1 MESGVGVEKDYRNQ
15 QPDNGSVLYGA
26 EGSIQASKGRDE
38 QQRWSA
44 KGKMEVV
51 LRILRGEPVDGLSR
65 ELRVAVPDLV
75 RWRDDFL
82 AGGLANL
89 KARPAGPTEEQLRQA
104 QAKIGDLAMRLELG
118 RRAHPKRGL
127 CWQAEAV
134 WAMSREA
141 SPSTN
146 KRYPLGMVC
155 QVWRFSKATCY
166 RHQGVE
172 APLAG
177 QEEEKAKRGPKPAI
191 SDEELLEAIRQVLA
205 EAPFYGEGYRKVRG
219 QATLSRARGRQEPG
233 VAPDAATRVTGT
245 GEVGT

>member
-82 AGGLANL
+82 ARGLANL

-118 RRAHPKRGL
+118 RSG
-127 CWQAEAV
+127 
-134 WAMSREA
+134 S
-141 SPSTN
+141 
-146 KRYPLGMVC
+146 
-155 QVWRFSKATCY
+155 SKKGAL
-166 RHQGVE
+166 
-172 APLAG
+172 LAG
-177 QEEEKAKRGPKPAI
+177 G
-191 SDEELLEAIRQVLA
+191 SGLGDEPGGQPEHQQALSLGDGMPGLEVLQGHLLPPPRSGSSV
-205 EAPFYGEGYRKVRG
+205 G
-219 QATLSRARGRQEPG
+219 RARGGEGKARAKAGHLRRGVTGGHPPG
-233 VAPDAATRVTGT
+233 VG
-245 GEVGT
+245 